1 MTLELQLLAAIG
13 LDLLWGDPRHL
24 PHPVKG
30 MGRLALALEAP
41 LRRRIANQRLV
52 GVVTAAIVVAT
63 SAGLATLLLAVAYR
77 LHPWAGDALSILLLS
92 TCLATRDLAAHAR
105 QVLAA
110 LRQDNLELARQR
122 VGRLVG
128 RDTAPLDPAGVVRAA
143 VESVA
148 ENTVDG
154 VTAPLFWAVLLGP
167 VGALA
172 YKAAST
178 LDSTFGYKNER
189 YRQFGWASA
198 RLDDALNYLPARLTL
213 PITVA
218 AAALLGLRPQHSWRI
233 ARRDWRNHPSPNSG
247 WSEAATA
254 GALGVQLGGPVYRQG
269 NLTDMPL
276 FGDAVAPLEPEHIDG
291 AVRLMLLTSL
301 LAALVFVGMRFGGMW
316 LAAKGLQRF

>member
-1 MTLELQLLAAIG
+1 MNLEGQLLAAIG
-13 LDLLWGDPRHL
+13 LDLLWGDPRCL

-30 MGRLALALEAP
+30 MGRLALALEIP
-41 LRRRIANQRLV
+41 MRRRIANPRLA
-52 GVVTAAIVVAT
+52 GMVTAAIVVAV
-63 SAGLATLLLAVAYR
+63 SAGLASLLLALAYR
-77 LHPWAGDALSILLLS
+77 LHPWAGDTLSILLLS
-92 TCLATRDLAAHAR
+92 TCLATQDLATHAR
-105 QVLAA
+105 QVLGA
-110 LRQDNLELARQR
+110 LRDGNLELARSR

-128 RDTAPLDPAGVVRAA
+128 RDTAPLDRAGVVRAA

-178 LDSTFGYKNER
+178 LDSTFGYRNER
-189 YRQFGWASA
+189 YREFGWASA
-198 RLDDALNYLPARLTL
+198 RLDDILNYLPARLTL

-218 AAALLGLRPQHSWRI
+218 AAALLGLRPRESWRV
-233 ARRDWRNHPSPNSG
+233 ALRDGRKHTSPNSG

-254 GALGVQLGGPVYRQG
+254 GALGIRVGGPVYRQG
-269 NLTDMPL
+269 VLTDMPY
-276 FGDAVAPLEPEHIDG
+276 FGDEGDPLEARHIDL

-301 LAALVFVGMRFGGMW
+301 LAAAGFLGMRFGWIWMV
-316 LAAKGLQRF
+316 FY

>member
-1 MTLELQLLAAIG
+1 MTLEMQILAAIG
-13 LDLLWGDPRHL
+13 LDLLWGDPRRL

-41 LRRRIANQRLV
+41 LRSRIANPRLA
-52 GVVTAAIVVAT
+52 GIVTATMVVAAT
-63 SAGLATLLLAVAYR
+63 AGVAALLLTAAHR

-92 TCLATRDLAAHAR
+92 TCIAARDLATHAWR
-105 QVLAA
+105 VLKA
-110 LRQDNLELARQR
+110 LRLGNLELARQR
-122 VGRLVG
+122 IGWLVG
-128 RDTAPLDPAGVVRAA
+128 RDTAPLDQAGVVRAA

-189 YRQFGWASA
+189 YREFGWASA
-198 RLDDALNYLPARLTL
+198 RLDDLLNYLPARLTL
-213 PITVA
+213 PLTVA
-218 AAALLGLRPQHSWRI
+218 AAALLGLRFGESWRI

-254 GALGVQLGGPVYRQG
+254 GALGIQLGGPVYRQG
-269 NLTDMPL
+269 KLTDMPW
-276 FGDAVAPLEPEHIDG
+276 FGDTCEPLEPEHIGG
-291 AVRLMLLTSL
+291 AMRLMLLTSL
-301 LAALVFVGMRFGGMW
+301 LAALGFLGMRFGWMW
-316 LAAKGLQRF
+316 LAASG

>member
-1 MTLELQLLAAIG
+1 MTLESQLLAAIG
-13 LDLLWGDPRHL
+13 LDLLWGDPRCL

-41 LRRRIANQRLV
+41 LRRRIANQRLA
-52 GVVTAAIVVAT
+52 GIAAALIVVAV
-63 SAGLATLLLAVAYR
+63 SAGLAALLLAIAFR

-92 TCLATRDLAAHAR
+92 SCLATRDLAAHAR
-105 QVLAA
+105 QVLGA
-110 LRQDNLELARQR
+110 LRSDDLDLARAR

-128 RDTAPLDPAGVVRAA
+128 RDTAPLDQAGVVRAA

-178 LDSTFGYKNER
+178 LDSTFGYRNER

-218 AAALLGLRPQHSWRI
+218 AATLLGLRSGECWRI
-233 ARRDWRNHPSPNSG
+233 ALRDGHKHPSPNSG

-254 GALGVQLGGPVYRQG
+254 GALGIQVGGPVYRQG
-269 NLTDMPL
+269 KLTDMPF
-276 FGDAVAPLEPEHIDG
+276 FGDEGDLPESRHIDL

-301 LAALVFVGMRFGGMW
+301 LAAMGFLGMRFGWMW
-316 LAAKGLQRF
+316 LIGD

>member
-1 MTLELQLLAAIG
+1 MTLESQLLAAIG
-13 LDLLWGDPRHL
+13 LDLLWGDPRCL

-41 LRRRIANQRLV
+41 LRRRIANQRLA
-52 GVVTAAIVVAT
+52 GIAAALIVVAV
-63 SAGLATLLLAVAYR
+63 SAGLAALLLAIAFR

-92 TCLATRDLAAHAR
+92 SCLATRDLAAHAR
-105 QVLAA
+105 QVLGA
-110 LRQDNLELARQR
+110 LRSDDLDLARAR

-128 RDTAPLDPAGVVRAA
+128 RDTAPLDQAGVVRAA

-178 LDSTFGYKNER
+178 LDSTFGYRNER

-198 RLDDALNYLPARLTL
+198 RLDDVLNYIPARLTL
-213 PITVA
+213 PVTVL
-218 AAALLGLRPQHSWRI
+218 AAALLGLRGGDTWRI
-233 ARRDWRNHPSPNSG
+233 ALRDWRKHPSPNSG

-254 GALGVQLGGPVYRQG
+254 GALGIRVGGPVYRQG
-269 NLTDMPL
+269 KLTDMPL
-276 FGDAVAPLEPEHIDG
+276 FGDEGDPLEARHIDL

-301 LAALVFVGMRFGGMW
+301 LAAMGFLGMRFGWMW
-316 LAAKGLQRF
+316 LIGD

>member
-1 MTLELQLLAAIG
+1 MTLETQLLAAIG

-30 MGRLALALEAP
+30 MGRLALALESP
-41 LRRRIANQRLV
+41 MRRRIADPRLA
-52 GVVTAAIVVAT
+52 GVAT
-63 SAGLATLLLAVAYR
+63 AVLVVSVSAGLAALLLAAAYR
-77 LHPWAGDALSILLLS
+77 LHPWAGDALSVLLLS

-105 QVLAA
+105 QVLDA
-110 LRQDNLELARQR
+110 LHEDDLELARNR

-128 RDTAPLDPAGVVRAA
+128 RDTAPLDKAGVVRAA

-198 RLDDALNYLPARLTL
+198 RFDDLLNFLPARLTL
-213 PITVA
+213 PLTVA
-218 AAALLGLRPQHSWRI
+218 AAALLGLRCKDTWLI
-233 ARRDWRNHPSPNSG
+233 ALRDRHKHPSPNSG

-254 GALGVQLGGPVYRQG
+254 GALGIQVGGPVYRQG
-269 NLTDMPL
+269 VLTDMPY
-276 FGDAVAPLEPEHIDG
+276 FGDAGEPPEARHIG
-291 AVRLMLLTSL
+291 MAVRLMLLTSL
-301 LAALVFVGMRFGGMW
+301 LAATSFLGMRFGWMW
-316 LAAKGLQRF
+316 LVGG

>member
-1 MTLELQLLAAIG
+1 MTLEWQLLAAIG
-13 LDLLWGDPRHL
+13 LDILWGDPRHL
-24 PHPVKG
+24 PHPVRG
-30 MGRLALALEAP
+30 MGRLALALEGP
-41 LRRRIANQRLV
+41 LRKRIADPRLA
-52 GVVTAAIVVAT
+52 GIVTTFIVVAT
-63 SAGLATLLLAVAYR
+63 TAATATLLLIAAYR
-77 LHPWAGDALSILLLS
+77 LHPWAGDALSVLLLS
-92 TCLATRDLAAHAR
+92 TCLAGRDLAAHAW
-105 QVLAA
+105 QVFKA
-110 LRQDNLELARQR
+110 LRSGNLELARSR
-122 VGRLVG
+122 VAWMVG
-128 RDTAPLDPAGVVRAA
+128 RDTASLDRAGVVRAA

-154 VTAPLFWAVLLGP
+154 ITAPLFWAVLLGP

-218 AAALLGLRPQHSWRI
+218 AAALLGLRPKDTWRI
-233 ARRDWRNHPSPNSG
+233 ARRDGCKHASPNSG

-254 GALGVQLGGPVYRQG
+254 GALGIQVGGPVYRQG
-269 NLTDMPL
+269 KLTDMPL
-276 FGDAVAPLEPEHIDG
+276 FGDVGEPLEPRHIDA

-301 LAALVFVGMRFGGMW
+301 LAATAFLGMRLGWMW
-316 LAAKGLQRF
+316 LVWG

>member
-1 MTLELQLLAAIG
+1 MTVEMQILAAIG
-13 LDLLWGDPRHL
+13 LDMLWGDPRRL

-30 MGRLALALEAP
+30 MGRLAVALERP
-41 LRRRIANQRLV
+41 LRKRMASPRLAGIV
-52 GVVTAAIVVAT
+52 TAFLVIVVTTATAAA
-63 SAGLATLLLAVAYR
+63 LLTAAYR
-77 LHPWAGDALSILLLS
+77 LHPWVGDALSILLLS
-92 TCLATRDLAAHAR
+92 TCLATRDLAAHAW
-105 QVLAA
+105 QVFSA
-110 LRQDNLELARQR
+110 LRLGNLGQARER
-122 VGRLVG
+122 VGRMVG
-128 RDTAPLDPAGVVRAA
+128 RDTDKLDQGGVVRAA

-189 YRQFGWASA
+189 YLHFGWASA
-198 RLDDALNYLPARLTL
+198 RLDDVLNYLPARLTL
-213 PITVA
+213 PLTVA
-218 AAALLGLRPQHSWRI
+218 AAALLGLRPGNTWRT
-233 ARRDWRNHPSPNSG
+233 ALRDWDKHASPNSG

-276 FGDAVAPLEPEHIDG
+276 FGESGEVPAPRHIEK

-301 LAALVFVGMRFGGMW
+301 LAALAFIGVRWMVW
-316 LAAKGLQRF
+316 

>member
-1 MTLELQLLAAIG
+1 MTLEMQILAAIG

-41 LRRRIANQRLV
+41 LRSRITNPRLA
-52 GVVTAAIVVAT
+52 GIVTTMMVVAAT
-63 SAGLATLLLAVAYR
+63 AGVAALLLTAAYR

-92 TCLATRDLAAHAR
+92 TCFAARDLAAHAW
-105 QVLAA
+105 QVLGA
-110 LRQDNLELARQR
+110 LRLGNLELARQR
-122 VGRLVG
+122 VGWLVG
-128 RDTAPLDPAGVVRAA
+128 RDTAPLDQSGVVRAA

-189 YRQFGWASA
+189 YLQFGWASA
-198 RLDDALNYLPARLTL
+198 RLDDVLNYLPARLTL
-213 PITVA
+213 PLTVA

-233 ARRDWRNHPSPNSG
+233 ARRDWHNHPSPNSG

-254 GALGVQLGGPVYRQG
+254 GALGVQLGGPVHRQG
-269 NLTDMPL
+269 KLTDMPY
-276 FGDAVAPLEPEHIDG
+276 FGDTGEPLESRHIDE

-301 LAALVFVGMRFGGMW
+301 LAALVLLAMRFGGMW
-316 LAAKGLQRF
+316 LLE

>member
-1 MTLELQLLAAIG
+1 MTLEWQLLAAIG
-13 LDLLWGDPRHL
+13 LDILWGDPRHL
-24 PHPVKG
+24 PHPVRG
-30 MGRLALALEAP
+30 MGRLALALEGP
-41 LRRRIANQRLV
+41 LRKRISNPRLA
-52 GVVTAAIVVAT
+52 GIVTTFIVVA
-63 SAGLATLLLAVAYR
+63 ATAATAALLLVAAYR

-92 TCLATRDLAAHAR
+92 TCLAGRDLAAHALR
-105 QVLAA
+105 VLAA
-110 LRQDNLELARQR
+110 LRDNDLELARRR
-122 VGRLVG
+122 VGWLVG
-128 RDTAPLDPAGVVRAA
+128 RDTAPLDRAGVVRAA

-154 VTAPLFWAVLLGP
+154 ITAPLFWAVLLGP

-213 PITVA
+213 PLTVV
-218 AAALLGLRPQHSWRI
+218 AAALLGLRPQNTWRI
-233 ARRDWRNHPSPNSG
+233 ALRDGCKHASPNSG

-254 GALGVQLGGPVYRQG
+254 GALGIQVGGPVHRQG
-269 NLTDMPL
+269 ILTDMPL
-276 FGDAVAPLEPEHIDG
+276 FGDVGEPLEPRHIDL

-301 LAALVFVGMRFGGMW
+301 LAATAFLGMRLGWMW
-316 LAAKGLQRF
+316 LVN